1 MWSRL
6 QWNVTSVVTLM
17 KNSAVLIIHTHSVSS
32 CLNCHVLFFLFL
44 IGSVFFPPFHSYF
57 IITEA
62 ATVNNGGFF
71 CFLPTVEIRPFP
83 TRKKKPNKRLTKS
96 EKLEEIKRN
105 PRCRWKSVWWKSRF
119 PFHFKKFGPRVS
131 EQSLK
136 KKATKEKQIR
146 AKFTCL

>member
-1 MWSRL
+1 
-6 QWNVTSVVTLM
+6 M

-62 ATVNNGGFF
+62 AAVNNGGIF

-83 TRKKKPNKRLTKS
+83 TRKKKPNKRLT
-96 EKLEEIKRN
+96 
-105 PRCRWKSVWWKSRF
+105 RF